1 MSLGRLKIAAAL
13 VLTSPFVPMLFQGEE
28 WGAATPFLYFTNH
41 PDEKLGEMVRQ
52 GRRREFAAQ
61 GWDESK
67 IPDPQAPETFA
78 RSKLNWA
85 ELPQARHA
93 ELLAWH
99 KQMIAL
105 RRSEPCLRDGRLD
118 CVQTKYDE
126 LEKWLVV
133 ERPFTTVV
141 CNLGVEARPIPLPSG
156 RRKMIMSS
164 ADVTEFDTVT
174 PVLPPDSV
182 AIFKRE

>member
-1 MSLGRLKIAAAL
+1 MLNAPLLWSDELAEAL
-13 VLTSPFVPMLFQGEE
+13 FLWLVMF
-28 WGAATPFLYFTNH
+28 GA
-41 PDEKLGEMVRQ
+41 V
-52 GRRREFAAQ
+52 
-61 GWDESK
+61 
-67 IPDPQAPETFA
+67 
-78 RSKLNWA
+78 
-85 ELPQARHA
+85 
-93 ELLAWH
+93 
-99 KQMIAL
+99 IAL